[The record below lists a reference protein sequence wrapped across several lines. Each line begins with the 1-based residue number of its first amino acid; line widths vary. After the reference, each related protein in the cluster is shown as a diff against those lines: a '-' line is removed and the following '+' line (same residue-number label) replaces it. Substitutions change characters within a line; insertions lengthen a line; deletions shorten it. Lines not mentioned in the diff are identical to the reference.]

1 MHYSAKEYYF
11 SLNLQ
16 LPNMK
21 AGTCPCGVNQEH
33 PEDFSE
39 QYKVLQSVLHFPSDL
54 ADYC

>member
-39 QYKVLQSVLHFPSDL
+39 QYKVLQSVLHFPPDL